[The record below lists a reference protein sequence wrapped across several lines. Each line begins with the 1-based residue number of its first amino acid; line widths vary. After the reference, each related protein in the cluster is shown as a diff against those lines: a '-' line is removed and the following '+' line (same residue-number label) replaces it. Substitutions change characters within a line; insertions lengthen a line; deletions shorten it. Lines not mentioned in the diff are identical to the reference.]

1 MSMAQPPTQGIY
13 RDPLQ
18 QKVPCIRMA
27 EGVSS
32 DSTSSQRRS

>member
-1 MSMAQPPTQGIY
+1 MAEPPAQGIY

-32 DSTSSQRRS
+32 YPTSSQRRS